1 MKKEIFREYDIRGV
15 VGQDF
20 DIPEAEQMGQAYG
33 TYLQR
38 KSGSKAVIARD
49 CRLTS
54 DSIRDELI
62 KGLVKSGL
70 QVIDVGVCPAPVFY
84 FALRHLEAD
93 GGLMITAS
101 HNPPEYNGFK
111 VCLGHDTIFGDEIQA
126 FWSLLE
132 KQEYISGDGT
142 AETYDIVTPYSD
154 YIVENVNLERTV
166 KLAIDSGNG
175 TGGVVAA
182 PILERLGSPPV
193 ELFTEMDGRFPN
205 HQPDPTVPKNMVTLA
220 ETVVEQGLELGIGF
234 DGDADRIGVVDE
246 KGQIIYGDMLMVIFA
261 REILK
266 TENGGT
272 FIAEVKCSKNL
283 YDDIEAKGGRAI
295 MWRTGH
301 SLIKKKMKDEKALL
315 AGEMSGHMFFAH
327 RYFGFDDAIYSAC
340 RLLEIVSKSDM
351 PVSKYLADLPK
362 MYNTPEIRVDC
373 PEDKKFKLVE
383 MVKEELRKDH
393 DIIEVDGVRVRFP
406 DGWGLL
412 RASNTGP
419 LLVLRFEAESE
430 ARLAEIRNLVEGT
443 LEKLKANI

>member
-20 DIPEAEQMGQAYG
+20 DIPEVELLGQGYG
-33 TYLQR
+33 TYLQQ
-38 KSGSKAVIARD
+38 KNGSKAIVARD

-111 VCLGHDTIFGDEIQA
+111 VCLGHDTIFGDEIQT
-126 FWSLLE
+126 FRKLLE
-132 KQEYISGDGT
+132 KQKFNSGDGT
-142 AETYDIVTPYSD
+142 AGNYDIVTPYSD
-154 YIVENVNLERTV
+154 YLVGNINLERTV
-166 KLAIDSGNG
+166 RVAIDSGNG

-182 PILERLGSPPV
+182 PILQRLGSPPV
-193 ELFTEMDGRFPN
+193 ELFSEMDGNFPN
-205 HQPDPTVPKNMVTLA
+205 HQPDPTVAKNMVTLA

-266 TENGGT
+266 TEKGGT

-283 YDDIEAKGGRAI
+283 YDDIEAKGGRPI

-301 SLIKKKMKDEKALL
+301 SLIKSKMKDEKAVL

-351 PVSKYLADLPK
+351 PISEYLADLPK
-362 MYNTPEIRVDC
+362 MYSTPEIRVDC

-393 DIIEVDGVRVRFP
+393 DIIDVDGVRVRFP

-412 RASNTGP
+412 RASNTGA

-430 ARLAEIRNLVEGT
+430 ARLTEIRNLVEGT
-443 LEKLKANI
+443 LEKLKAKI